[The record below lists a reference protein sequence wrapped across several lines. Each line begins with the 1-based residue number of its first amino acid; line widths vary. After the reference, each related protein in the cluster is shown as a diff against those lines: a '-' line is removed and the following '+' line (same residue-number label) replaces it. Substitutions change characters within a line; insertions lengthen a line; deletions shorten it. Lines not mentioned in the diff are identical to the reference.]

1 MKLTNEQKYVY
12 FWAGPFSQW
21 AESEFTVAGIKYL
34 TAEQWMMASKA
45 RLFGDTETL
54 VKILETADPKT
65 QKKLG
70 REVSGFDPVIWE
82 RNRFAIVLAGSIAK
96 FSQNENLKK
105 VLMDTGTAVLVE
117 ASPYDNIWG
126 IGMRENEAG
135 IEDPTN
141 WKGLNLLGQ
150 ALTAAREYIRTQ
162 EMFK

>member
-1 MKLTNEQKYVY
+1 MKLNEEQNYVY
-12 FWAGPFSQW
+12 FWSGPFSQW
-21 AESEFTVAGIKYL
+21 AESEFTVNGIKYF

-45 RLFGDTETL
+45 RLFGDNDTL
-54 VKILETADPKT
+54 VKILETKDPRK

-70 REVSGFDPVIWE
+70 REVVGFDKTIWD

-105 VLMDTGTAVLVE
+105 ILMDTGTAVLVE
-117 ASPYDNIWG
+117 ASPKDDIWG
-126 IGMRENEAG
+126 IGMAEG
-135 IEDPTN
+135 DVGVDDPQN